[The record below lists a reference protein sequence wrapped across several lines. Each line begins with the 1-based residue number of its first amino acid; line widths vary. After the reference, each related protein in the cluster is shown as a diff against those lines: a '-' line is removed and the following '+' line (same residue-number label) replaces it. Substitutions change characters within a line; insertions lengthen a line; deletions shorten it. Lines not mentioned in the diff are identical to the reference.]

1 MLNQITK
8 TNQTLMVFQTNTTL
22 NFKPELSC
30 MYIEQILTVLQVDHC
45 RTRLIILGKQ
55 ADFISEH
62 HEVQPSLRFLI
73 TTRYILTKS
82 SLVPPDAKQEQ
93 NISLIQLFRLSFR
106 RLDQLLAEVPEL
118 LCQLLTS
125 RQFARLLHVAV
136 SKVFSCHSLELWVQS
151 SITSSCG
158 SLKNA

>member
-30 MYIEQILTVLQVDHC
+30 MYIEQILTALQVDLCH
-45 RTRLIILGKQ
+45 TRLINLGKQ

-93 NISLIQLFRLSFR
+93 NISLIQLFSALISQTWSAPRRSPRVASPTPRSSPVCSSSPRCSQQSIFLS
-106 RLDQLLAEVPEL
+106 LP
-118 LCQLLTS
+118 
-125 RQFARLLHVAV
+125 
-136 SKVFSCHSLELWVQS
+136 WVV
-151 SITSSCG
+151 G
-158 SLKNA
+158 SVQHNK